1 MISVGDN
8 HHFQRILVAVDAS
21 QESRA
26 LLEIA
31 ADLAR
36 CFESPLTGLYVE
48 DEDMM
53 SFADL
58 PVGREISVIGARVL
72 DLTRQRLQAH
82 FQNQASQIQRT
93 LKMIAAA
100 RQINHSFAVLQG
112 RPEIEIRNAVEKM
125 DLLAIGPKVG
135 AILRPRGQE
144 LRRRFMES
152 SAEGLLVVPDL
163 SKTAHEG
170 PVGTIY
176 TGTPASEQAV
186 RMAIRI
192 ANGLGRHV
200 LVALV
205 PGAQNPPEVE
215 QYLKR
220 ITDQS
225 TALTTVKADS
235 IASFFETL
243 PSWRPGLVVLPAD
256 IVEQSGWHWDRPGFP
271 LLVLRNCG
279 WDDD

>member
-1 MISVGDN
+1 MTSASNN
-8 HHFQRILVAVDAS
+8 HHFQRVLVAVDAS
-21 QESRA
+21 PESRV

-48 DEDMM
+48 DEDMV
-53 SFADL
+53 SFAGL

-72 DLTRQRLQAH
+72 DLTRQRLQSH

-93 LKMIAAA
+93 LGTVAAA
-100 RQINHSFAVLQG
+100 RQISHSFAVLHG
-112 RPEIEIRNAVEKM
+112 RPEQEIRNAAEKM

-135 AILRPRGQE
+135 ATLRPRGQE
-144 LRRRFMES
+144 LRRHFLES

-170 PVGTIY
+170 PIGTIY
-176 TGTPASEQAV
+176 TGTPGSERAV

-192 ANGLGRHV
+192 ARGLDRQV

-205 PGAQNPPEVE
+205 PGDDETRALERL
-215 QYLKR
+215 LKEIMGER
-220 ITDQS
+220 
-225 TALTTVKADS
+225 TALTVVKADT
-235 IASFFETL
+235 IASFFEIL
-243 PSWRPGLVVLPAD
+243 SSWRPGLVVLPAD
-256 IVEQSGWHWDRPGFP
+256 IAEQSGWHWDKPRFP
-271 LLVLRNCG
+271 LLVLRERTNG
-279 WDDD
+279 DD